1 MLARLPPLCIY
12 GMSIFIY
19 FWPPLLYSPNLYP
32 ERFVT
37 TQTTHQ
43 NPQKPTKPT
52 HETQKSHMKPTQN
65 NHKIHTNSTCNP
77 HETQTKIKRRVSFH
91 YIFASGLYK
100 GSTYFRP
107 HFCVKNRNPWFFRP
121 TEEPWQYVPI
131 FHLPFPSTD
140 ASSHSISI
148 RYLTIVGTHTPIEFC
163 TRRGVVRICTRP
175 TVREIS
181 KEGGRGGG
189 WEEVR
194 IDIER

>member
-1 MLARLPPLCIY
+1 MVCLFLFIFDHLFYIPLTYILI
-12 GMSIFIY
+12 GS
-19 FWPPLLYSPNLYP
+19 LL
-32 ERFVT
+32 

-65 NHKIHTNSTCNP
+65 NHKTHTNPTCNP
-77 HETQTKIKRRVSFH
+77 HVTQTKIKRRVSFH

-131 FHLPFPSTD
+131 FRLPFPSTD

-148 RYLTIVGTHTPIEFC
+148 RHLTVVGKYANKVLH
-163 TRRGVVRICTRP
+163 P
-175 TVREIS
+175 T
-181 KEGGRGGG
+181 GGG
-189 WEEVR
+189 TYVYR
-194 IDIER
+194 PHRKGKL